1 MVQFYL
7 LSVVA
12 NLIAGSMLSV
22 DLLEAKVGA
31 FKGMGQFVRERPK
44 MGLVAGIV
52 AFAVGFFMFITPMRG
67 DLPVVGDLLPAVAGI
82 VMGYSLWLDWFKKK
96 RAETASWPFIELS
109 DRLFGR
115 YRNAIGITG
124 IAIALLHFLVPAV
137 LFL

>member
-52 AFAVGFFMFITPMRG
+52 AFAVGFFMLSRPC
-67 DLPVVGDLLPAVAGI
+67 
-82 VMGYSLWLDWFKKK
+82 
-96 RAETASWPFIELS
+96 AETFRSSEISFPRS
-109 DRLFGR
+109 QGS
-115 YRNAIGITG
+115 
-124 IAIALLHFLVPAV
+124 
-137 LFL
+137 